1 MSNFTGRY
9 LIFGFLACLAS
20 SANALDG
27 RVLNAKTH
35 AGIAGATVTYGTA
48 VVTTDGSGRY
58 RFDGAGD
65 TVFARAVGFKAS
77 KAAASRNGTT
87 DIELAPFQPRALY
100 LSVYGVGSKSLLG
113 SALALAHE
121 GSINAVVVD
130 VKGDRGIIPY
140 PTAIPLALKD
150 GARKMTTIPDLSAL
164 VARLHHDGIY
174 TIARIVVFK
183 DMPLTTAR
191 PDLAVR
197 RSNGAVYVDRE
208 GLAWADPFQQ
218 EVRNYNI
225 AIAVEAARAG
235 FDEIQFDYVR
245 FPGIGENLRFAQEP
259 TEAARVKAI
268 DDFLAQAREQ
278 LAPYNVF
285 LGVDIF
291 GYVLWNTNDT
301 GIGQQ
306 LEEIIKHVDYISPML
321 YPSGFQFGIPGVP
334 KPVDHPYEIVR
345 DSLDNATRRVKI
357 SPERFRP
364 WLQAFTDYAFDHRRF
379 DSVEVQAQTRAARDF
394 GADGW
399 LLWNPRNQY
408 GNLGLASAQ
417 GDEVKAGK

>member
-1 MSNFTGRY
+1 
-9 LIFGFLACLAS
+9 
-20 SANALDG
+20 
-27 RVLNAKTH
+27 
-35 AGIAGATVTYGTA
+35 
-48 VVTTDGSGRY
+48 
-58 RFDGAGD
+58 
-65 TVFARAVGFKAS
+65 
-77 KAAASRNGTT
+77 
-87 DIELAPFQPRALY
+87 
-100 LSVYGVGSKSLLG
+100 
-113 SALALAHE
+113 
-121 GSINAVVVD
+121 
-130 VKGDRGIIPY
+130 
-140 PTAIPLALKD
+140 
-150 GARKMTTIPDLSAL
+150 
-164 VARLHHDGIY
+164 
-174 TIARIVVFK
+174 VVFK